1 MSDPVHSIRVD
12 TPTPAGG
19 SAAVGSVI
27 HDLGYR
33 RYDGPRTGASEAR
46 RALFW
51 QGFRALFGLGRPAKS
66 KVIPVF
72 VLAVTMMPSL
82 ASVVA
87 SGASNG
93 QVPVLYASLVA
104 GQTLLFV
111 LFMAAQ
117 GPELMSR
124 DQQHRVLPLMFTR
137 TVTRNQYAFV
147 RWLSVFCAVLCV
159 ALAPLLLLWI
169 GQLGVA
175 KDPSLAFES
184 VGPKIGPVFLL
195 ATTMAWVIGSVGA
208 FLSSLSPRRAY
219 ATAAVIGTFLV
230 LIAVGSAIRDLAG
243 GSYYLAAYID
253 QIEGMRTVAFILF
266 GETTRGLETHTPP
279 PVWTFL
285 LTQYLIGAAGI
296 AGLFWRMRK
305 VDV

>member
-1 MSDPVHSIRVD
+1 MSNATAGRRA
-12 TPTPAGG
+12 TPTPAG
-19 SAAVGSVI
+19 GSVI

-33 RYDGPRTGASEAR
+33 RYEGPRAGVREAR

-72 VLAVTMMPSL
+72 VLIVTMLPSL

-93 QVPVLYASLVA
+93 QVPVNYAALIA

-137 TVTRNQYAFV
+137 TVTRSQYAFV
-147 RWLSVFCAVLCV
+147 RWLSVFSAVLCV

-169 GQLGVA
+169 GQIGVA
-175 KDPSLAFES
+175 KDPAAAFTT
-184 VGPKIGPVFLL
+184 VGPRIGPVLLL
-195 ATTMAWVIGSVGA
+195 ATTMAWVIGNVGA

-219 ATAAVIGTFLV
+219 ATAAVIGSFLV
-230 LIAVGSAIRDLAG
+230 CIAIGSALRDLAG
-243 GSYYLAAYID
+243 LSYYIAAYVD

-266 GETTRGLETHTPP
+266 GETTRGIELHPPP

-285 LTQYLIGAAGI
+285 LTEFAVGAAGL
-296 AGLFWRMRK
+296 AGLFWRMRR
-305 VDV
+305 VDA